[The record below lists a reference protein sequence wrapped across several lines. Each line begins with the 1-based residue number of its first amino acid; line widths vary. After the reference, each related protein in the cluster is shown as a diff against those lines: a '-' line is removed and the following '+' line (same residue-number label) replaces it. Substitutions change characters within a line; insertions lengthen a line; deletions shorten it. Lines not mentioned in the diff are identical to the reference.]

1 VACALA
7 NRWHAIS
14 EPSRSFG
21 GPAAARLHRCS
32 PQPGSD
38 IVEEVLGVPFRSFTS
53 RTYAVA
59 ALVFSRVAC
68 SYTGSWDATG
78 CFRRLSKDY
87 EYLTAT
93 SEAVTYLAM
102 TRLLLRRLRL
112 P

>member
-1 VACALA
+1 M
-7 NRWHAIS
+7 
-14 EPSRSFG
+14 
-21 GPAAARLHRCS
+21 
-32 PQPGSD
+32 
-38 IVEEVLGVPFRSFTS
+38 
-53 RTYAVA
+53 A

-93 SEAVTYLAM
+93 SESVTYLAM